1 MRILKLSLSFF
12 LVIHVFIALATNF
25 SDYKI
30 FSESNYIDRL
40 NEFGK
45 KLVNI
50 TPVNEV
56 GRYTRPCTTFM
67 GTERGY
73 SFFSPNVSRSSVEM
87 VFVGDDGKEIHIP
100 FNSAESRLKFS
111 TTDSY
116 LESYLVEDEEIR
128 DKIIKSLAKWMFA
141 YNTDLSSIKVYIN
154 LLKYNNLYAK
164 DVRENHVQEKRF
176 FGFTIKRTNLDS
188 YVLQ

>member
-1 MRILKLSLSFF
+1 MRILKLLLSLF
-12 LVIHVFIALATNF
+12 LVIHIFIVLASNF

-30 FSESNYIDRL
+30 FSEPNYIDRL
-40 NEFGK
+40 NVFGK

-50 TPVNEV
+50 TPSNEI
-56 GRYTRPCTTFM
+56 GRYTRVCTTFM
-67 GTERGY
+67 GTDRGY

-87 VFVGDDGKEIHIP
+87 VFIGDDGKEINIP

-111 TTDSY
+111 TADSY
-116 LESYLVEDEEIR
+116 LESYLLEDEEIR
-128 DKIIKSLAKWMFA
+128 DEIIKSLTKWMFA

-154 LLKYNNLYAK
+154 LLQYNNLYAK
-164 DVRENHVQEKRF
+164 NVRENHVQEKSF
-176 FGFTIKRTNLDS
+176 FGFTIKRNKSDS